1 MDNGNRR
8 VTGECSAP
16 GRIIIY
22 TKESETRGAAATAMQ
37 IKWRDYLGVAD
48 KLIYY
53 GWEEKVFRVTTS
65 SDGA

>member
-1 MDNGNRR
+1 
-8 VTGECSAP
+8 
-16 GRIIIY
+16 
-22 TKESETRGAAATAMQ
+22 MQ

-53 GWEEKVFRVTTS
+53 GWEKKVFRVTTS